1 MSQAATGKNV
11 RGRESRC
18 RGGPEVGCA
27 MFEKHQGG
35 PHGRS
40 GSKQRWD
47 CGHEGRG
54 ARPWV
59 GGLVSHY
66 QPLSALLPSLGVGG
80 GGRGRLQ

>member
-1 MSQAATGKNV
+1 MSQAAAGKNV

-18 RGGPEVGCA
+18 HGGPEVGCA

-35 PHGRS
+35 PRGRN

-47 CGHEGRG
+47 WQREGSG

-66 QPLSALLPSLGVGG
+66 QPLSALPPSLRV
-80 GGRGRLQ
+80 GGRGRGRL